1 MSIGFPSYS
10 PPFGPLCHVT
20 TDLVKEPVIKEL
32 RSFGGSIT
40 CVSYRREETDEV
52 IVPYLTLVWA
62 RLVSIP
68 HTHPTPSLPVL
79 FVCSFV
85 RSFVGSTGKVNL
97 EKGEKREKKSKP
109 GVKEGGGEL
118 SSWFFN
124 QLHTFS
130 PPFCCLPLV
139 FLGTIWTRLTTRRPG
154 PSPDGSSLTRLLLT
168 FRHSCA
174 CSLTFY
180 VTF

>member
-1 MSIGFPSYS
+1 MVLSRVCLIEEKKLMRLLFRIWHWSG
-10 PPFGPLCHVT
+10 
-20 TDLVKEPVIKEL
+20 
-32 RSFGGSIT
+32 R
-40 CVSYRREETDEV
+40 VSYRS
-52 IVPYLTLVWA
+52 P
-62 RLVSIP
+62 
-68 HTHPTPSLPVL
+68 THIQPSLPVL

-85 RSFVGSTGKVNL
+85 RSFVGSIGKVNL